1 MHCFKIGEIFLP
13 FEGRSG
19 VRWRICE
26 ASLRAR
32 RTASRRIGTRPLRGG
47 MGYVGLQMAQGQLL
61 KPMPIPTFPLKGK
74 EFSAHIVAHL
84 DQTE

>member
-1 MHCFKIGEIFLP
+1 MADL
-13 FEGRSG
+13 RS
-19 VRWRICE
+19 I
-26 ASLRAR
+26 
-32 RTASRRIGTRPLRGG
+32 ASRPSNGVPPHRDAPPARG